1 MSVLF
6 SVSSHSGLICT
17 PVKYWTT
24 PSRATTRAD
33 KSSVDT
39 KALSSPLVFME
50 FVMANKKDMPAAF
63 SAKSRTEPDGAMD
76 VIVEKTII
84 KANIAMG
91 TVLSPTVKLSL

>member
-24 PSRATTRAD
+24 PSRATRRAD
-33 KSSVDT
+33 KSRVDT
-39 KALSSPLVFME
+39 KALSSALVFIE

-63 SAKSRTEPDGAMD
+63 SAKSRTEPDGSMD

-84 KANIAMG
+84 KANMKRG